1 MEDELP
7 SGLKTWSTERAHG
20 LGAGGE
26 GPLAGGYLHFTNET
40 TEEAAR
46 PGTEDLKT
54 RRSLQCPRLE
64 EAGFFQVDTL
74 SVKSTEFGRG
84 EEGAPEGTL
93 AFATTAGAHGLPTG
107 WQLGRGLWLLGGC
120 LSLCSLAPEQ
130 GAPWTVRGEPKTSAV
145 LSLVCS
151 LSRSISGEE
160 GLPLPASGGAWSIQ
174 YGRGC
179 QDTSVDWRG
188 LPAAFQALSYVLSPK
203 STALLLI
210 LCRGASRGVREPT
223 QSHVAK

>member
-74 SVKSTEFGRG
+74 SVKSTGFGRG

-93 AFATTAGAHGLPTG
+93 ALRRLPGLTGFPQAGS
-107 WQLGRGLWLLGGC
+107 WGGGFGFWVDVF
-120 LSLCSLAPEQ
+120 LS
-130 GAPWTVRGEPKTSAV
+130 APWP
-145 LSLVCS
+145 
-151 LSRSISGEE
+151 LSRV
-160 GLPLPASGGAWSIQ
+160 P
-174 YGRGC
+174 RG
-179 QDTSVDWRG
+179 Q
-188 LPAAFQALSYVLSPK
+188 
-203 STALLLI
+203 
-210 LCRGASRGVREPT
+210 
-223 QSHVAK
+223 

>member
-1 MEDELP
+1 MPPSRGSWVLP
-7 SGLKTWSTERAHG
+7 GGHSVGEVHGVRER
-20 LGAGGE
+20 
-26 GPLAGGYLHFTNET
+26 
-40 TEEAAR
+40 R
-46 PGTEDLKT
+46 
-54 RRSLQCPRLE
+54 
-64 EAGFFQVDTL
+64 
-74 SVKSTEFGRG
+74 GRG
-84 EEGAPEGTL
+84 SRRHAR
-93 AFATTAGAHGLPTG
+93 FATTAGAHGLPTG

-151 LSRSISGEE
+151 LSRSVSGEE

-188 LPAAFQALSYVLSPK
+188 LPAAFQALGYVLSPK

-210 LCRGASRGVREPT
+210 LCRGASGGVREPT